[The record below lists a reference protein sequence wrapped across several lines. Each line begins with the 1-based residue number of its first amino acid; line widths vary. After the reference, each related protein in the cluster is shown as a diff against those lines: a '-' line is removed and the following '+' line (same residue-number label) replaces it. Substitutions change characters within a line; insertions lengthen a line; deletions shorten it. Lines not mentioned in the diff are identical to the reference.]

1 MGAPYIIK
9 KLDDYTE
16 FKSDIQGGVVPLPDE
31 GGVTELYFGT
41 YQDFPNVGKAGKLYI
56 AKDKKMAYYFDT
68 ENLVYVPLKGESSGG
83 SESGGVDTDDCFL
96 QGDTVQCVL

>member
-16 FKSDIQGGVVPLPDE
+16 FKSDLQGGVVPIPDE

-41 YQDFPNVGKAGKLYI
+41 YQDFPNIGKAGRLYI
-56 AKDKKMAYYFDT
+56 AKDKKMPYYFDT
-68 ENLVYVPLKGESSGG
+68 ENLVYVPLKGDTP
-83 SESGGVDTDDCFL
+83 DTDECFIE
-96 QGDTVQCVL
+96 GDTLQCVL